1 MTTTDPQYS
10 IHFERLGY
18 KARDLVYEEPGRR
31 AVIPLDMSGVPQFD
45 WVGSSQALESWAV
58 PPGELIPETERNA
71 ILMRINAWSAEQ
83 GLRID
88 IGPGLAADYFDRFVQ
103 QGYTWHTEPDG
114 SRTLRSPDRRSWL
127 RRALDRLRG
136 RGG

>member
-31 AVIPLDMSGVPQFD
+31 AVIPLDMSGVPQFN
-45 WVGSSQALESWAV
+45 WVGSSQALESWVEPA
-58 PPGELIPETERNA
+58 GEPIPKSQRKA
-71 ILMRINAWSAEQ
+71 ILSRIDAWSDEQ

-88 IGPGLAADYFDRFVQ
+88 IGPGLGEAFFAQFIRK
-103 QGYTWHTEPDG
+103 GYTWHTEPDG

-136 RGG
+136 RTS